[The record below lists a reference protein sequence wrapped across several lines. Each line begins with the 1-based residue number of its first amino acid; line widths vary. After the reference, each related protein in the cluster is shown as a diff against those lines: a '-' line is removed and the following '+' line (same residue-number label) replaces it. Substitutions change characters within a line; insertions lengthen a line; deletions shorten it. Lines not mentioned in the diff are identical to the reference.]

1 MPRQAVP
8 NHAKAHR
15 DAGSY
20 HEKLEKALARAG
32 GLYELSD
39 LLERIADGRMQAH
52 VSRET
57 VAVTEISVYPKRRV
71 LTIILLAGDLADG
84 EDLHRQVLDF
94 ARRVEVGAIV
104 TQGRDGWARLAKDHG
119 WDIVSKNI
127 IFRKE
132 VSP

>member
-1 MPRQAVP
+1 MNAPVDQGAVYR
-8 NHAKAHR
+8 AR
-15 DAGSY
+15 
-20 HEKLEKALARAG
+20 LARALERAG
-32 GLYELSD
+32 DLYSVDD

-84 EDLHRQVLDF
+84 EDLHRQVLAF
-94 ARRVEVGAIV
+94 ARRVEVDAIV
-104 TQGRDGWARLAKDHG
+104 TQGRDGWAQLAKDHG
-119 WDIVSKNI
+119 WEIVSKNT

>member
-1 MPRQAVP
+1 MNEAVDTGAVYRMKL
-8 NHAKAHR
+8 AKA
-15 DAGSY
+15 
-20 HEKLEKALARAG
+20 LERAG

-71 LTIILLAGDLADG
+71 LTIILLAGDLEDG
-84 EDLHRQVLDF
+84 EDLHRQVLAF
-94 ARRVEVGAIV
+94 ARRVEVDAIV
-104 TQGRDGWARLAKDHG
+104 TQGRDGWARLAKNHG
-119 WDIVSKNI
+119 WEIVSKNT